1 MANYSTFEEQT
12 SAFEKLCGYK
22 KCYDVKKREFKVA
35 GHSAVLYFTY
45 CYAND
50 LLISTIISFYL
61 SLPEE
66 KTLSEE
72 FFIKNCSPCG
82 DFSASQTYEDAAFDL
97 MRGASVLLVD
107 GIENALVGDTRT
119 LPSRSIDE
127 PETDRVLRGARDGF
141 VENLKQNTAILRR
154 RLVMSDLVMKKYD
167 IGKKS
172 RTMII
177 LCYASERADMKFVE
191 KIEKKLQNID
201 TDALSMGHESL
212 AECLLHKNWWNPFPK
227 FRYTERPDAAC
238 AMIMEG
244 SVIIMVDNS
253 PQVMILP
260 CSLFDFLQESDD
272 FYFPPLVGSYMRIL
286 RGIIFLISMLVTP
299 VWYFLIKNPELIP
312 RSLDFLVV
320 KENPGL
326 PIIVQLILVEIL
338 MDGLKLASMN
348 TPSSLNSSLSIVAG
362 LIIGDFAIQVGWFI
376 PEVILYMA
384 FVATANYTQPSF
396 ELGYAIKFSRI
407 ILLISVALFDFW
419 GLVIGVLIF
428 MIMISLNK
436 TVDGSRSYLYPL
448 IPFRP
453 KVLKRQL
460 FRYSKNRVDKQK

>member
-1 MANYSTFEEQT
+1 MDIYSCFADRKK
-12 SAFEKLCGYK
+12 AFEQLCGYK
-22 KCYDVKKREFKVA
+22 RCYDVKKREFKVA

-50 LLISTIISFYL
+50 LLITNIISFYL

-66 KTLSEE
+66 KALSQD

-82 DFSASQTYEDAAFDL
+82 DFSAARSFEDAAFDM

-107 GIENALVGDTRT
+107 GIESALVGDTRS

-154 RLVMSDLVMKKYD
+154 RLVMSDLVMKKFD
-167 IGKKS
+167 VGKKAK
-172 RTMII
+172 TMVI
-177 LCYASERADMKFVE
+177 LCYADQRADKKFVE
-191 KIEKKLQNID
+191 KIEKKISDID

-244 SVIIMVDNS
+244 SVIVMVDNS

-286 RGIIFLISMLVTP
+286 RAIIFLLSMLVTP
-299 VWYFLIKNPELIP
+299 VWYFLVKNPDLIP
-312 RSLDFLVV
+312 SSLSFLAI
-320 KENPGL
+320 KENEGL

-396 ELGYAIKFSRI
+396 ELGYAIKFCRI
-407 ILLISVALFDFW
+407 ILLICVSFFDFW
-419 GLVIGVLIF
+419 GLIIGVLVF
-428 MIMISLNK
+428 TVMLALNK

-460 FRYSKNRVDKQK
+460 FRFSKNRVDKKK

>member
-1 MANYSTFEEQT
+1 MEEYSSFADQKA
-12 SAFEKLCGYK
+12 AFEALCGYK
-22 KCYDVKKREFKVA
+22 KCYDVKKREFRVA
-35 GHSAVLYFTY
+35 GHSAALYFTY

-50 LLISTIISFYL
+50 LLITNIISFYL
-61 SLPEE
+61 SLPEQ
-66 KTLSEE
+66 TALSED

-82 DFSASQTYEDAAFDL
+82 DFTAAKTYEEAAFDL
-97 MRGASVLLVD
+97 MRGASVLLVC
-107 GIENALVGDTRT
+107 GIERPLMGDTRS
-119 LPSRSIDE
+119 LPSRGIDE

-154 RLVMSDLVMKKYD
+154 RLVMSELVMKKFD
-167 IGKKS
+167 VGKKAK
-172 RTMII
+172 TMVVI
-177 LCYASERADMKFVE
+177 CYNEGLADKKFVE
-191 KIEKKLQNID
+191 KIEKKIDNID

-244 SVIIMVDNS
+244 SVIVMVDNS

-286 RGIIFLISMLVTP
+286 RALIFLLSMLVTP

-312 RSLDFLVV
+312 KTLDFLVV
-320 KENPGL
+320 KDNPGL
-326 PIIVQLILVEIL
+326 PIIVQLILVEVL

-396 ELGYAIKFSRI
+396 ELGYAIKFCRI
-407 ILLISVALFDFW
+407 ILLISVAIFDFW
-419 GLVIGVLIF
+419 GLVVGILVF
-428 MIMISLNK
+428 MVMIALNK
-436 TVDGSRSYLYPL
+436 TVDGSRSYLSPL

-460 FRYSKNRVDKQK
+460 FRFSKGKVEGNK

>member
-1 MANYSTFEEQT
+1 MSFEHQKTRFEE
-12 SAFEKLCGYK
+12 LCGYQR
-22 KCYDVKKREFKVA
+22 CYDVKRRDFKIA

-50 LLISTIISFYL
+50 LLITNIISFYL
-61 SLPEE
+61 KLAPKDKLNED
-66 KTLSEE
+66 

-82 DFSASQTYEDAAFDL
+82 DFSIARSFEDASFDM

-107 GIENALVGDTRT
+107 GIEHALVADTRS
-119 LPSRSIDE
+119 LPSRSVDE
-127 PETDRVLRGARDGF
+127 PDTDRVLRGARDGF

-154 RLVMSDLVMKKYD
+154 RLVMSDLVMKKFD
-167 IGKKS
+167 IGKRSK
-172 RTMII
+172 TMVV
-177 LCYASERADMKFVE
+177 LCYSSKKADLEFVD
-191 KIEKKLQNID
+191 KIENKLASIN
-201 TDALSMGHESL
+201 TDALSMGHQSL

-244 SVIIMVDNS
+244 SVIIMIDNS

-286 RGIIFLISMLVTP
+286 RGIIFLTSMLLTP
-299 VWYFLIKNPELIP
+299 IWYFLIKNPSIIP
-312 RSLDFLVV
+312 SSLEFLAI
-320 KENPGL
+320 KQQPFL
-326 PIIVQLILVEIL
+326 PIIVQLILIEVL

-362 LIIGDFAIQVGWFI
+362 LIIGDFAIEVGWFI

-384 FVATANYTQPSF
+384 FVATANYTQQSF
-396 ELGYAIKFSRI
+396 ELGYAIKFCRI

-419 GLVIGVLIF
+419 GLVVGILLFVILIA
-428 MIMISLNK
+428 LNK

-460 FRYSKNRVDKQK
+460 FRQSKNKIERSS